1 MHGYTYSGCVIDI
14 NCYST
19 GNLSGSTYVGG
30 ILGSGLWWNEA
41 GCTEINCYYLKS
53 VTVTKSSGHCLT
65 IEATGLD
72 TLMQTQIDEIN
83 AYIDANQGSE
93 EIDTTGWRKWKLGAD
108 GNPCFE

>member
-1 MHGYTYSGCVIDI
+1 MHGYTYSGSVNNI

-19 GNLSGSTYVGG
+19 GNLSGTYVGG
-30 ILGSGLWWNEA
+30 IIGNGLWGNVD
-41 GCTEINCYYLKS
+41 GSTVINCYYLKNA
-53 VTVTKSSGHCLT
+53 TVTKAYGLKPA

-72 TLMQTQIDEIN
+72 KLTQTQIDEIN

-93 EIDTTGWRKWKLGAD
+93 EVDTTGWRKWKLGAD